1 MVLHPCSSTD
11 RLRTIPWRALE
22 GLGPTLGPAIDEV
35 LSGQAAE
42 RVLDRTL
49 RRAKLEAD
57 QRKAAAESV
66 FGVGLWRRRLG
77 APAPAL
83 VLLARLARDL
93 GGCADAERLLGVE
106 ASPAPEPRTLAER
119 YSMPD
124 WLAAEIERATGAEAE
139 AAADAFNLPAPIFL
153 RARGPRDEVAASLR
167 EDGIETRP
175 CAHAS
180 AGLEVVSERPNLYG
194 SSAWQD
200 ARFEVQDESSQ
211 RVGELT
217 QALPGMRVLDLC
229 AGAGGKTVQLAELM
243 NGQGELHAY
252 DVDSE
257 RLGRLRQRAER
268 AQVRGLR
275 IHHPGQ
281 LPPGPFDVVL
291 VDAPC
296 SELGALRR
304 GPDLRWRLDPADFS
318 KWPPLQRELLATA
331 AERVAPGGRLVYA
344 TCTFRR
350 EENEEVASTVS
361 WKREA
366 TLTLWPHRDRSDGF
380 FAAAWTRP

>member
-1 MVLHPCSSTD
+1 MILHPSSSTD
-11 RLRTIPWRALE
+11 RLRTIPWAALE
-22 GLGPTLGPAIDEV
+22 GLGPALAPAIDEV
-35 LSGQAAE
+35 LLGRPAE
-42 RVLDRTL
+42 RVLDRLL

-57 QRKAAAESV
+57 QRRAAAEAV

-93 GGCADAERLLGVE
+93 GGFADAERVLGIV
-106 ASPAPEPRTLAER
+106 ASAAPEPHTLADR

-124 WLAAEIERATGAEAE
+124 WLAAEVESVTGAEAE

-153 RARGPRDEVAASLR
+153 RARGPRDELAESLR

-200 ARFEVQDESSQ
+200 ALFEVQDESSQ

-217 QALPGMRVLDLC
+217 HARPGMRVLDLC
-229 AGAGGKTVQLAELM
+229 AGAGGKTVHLAELM
-243 NGQGELHAY
+243 KGQGELHAY

-275 IHHPGQ
+275 IHQPGQ
-281 LPPGPFDVVL
+281 LPDGPFDVVL

-304 GPDLRWRLDPADFS
+304 GPDLRWRLDPADFT
-318 KWPPLQRELLATA
+318 KWPLLQRELLATA
-331 AERVAPGGRLVYA
+331 IERVGPGGRLVYA